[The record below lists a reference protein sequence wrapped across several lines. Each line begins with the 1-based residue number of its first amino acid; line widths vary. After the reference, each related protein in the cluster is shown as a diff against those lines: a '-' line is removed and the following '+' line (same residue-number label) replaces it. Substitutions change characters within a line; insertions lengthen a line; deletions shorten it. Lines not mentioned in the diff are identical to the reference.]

1 MHKHVEDDMH
11 DESQAHGDKG
21 KGLWGG
27 RDRLLEKRVIKAQ
40 VHCGLER
47 PRVFV
52 RLNGWRETVPVYSH
66 ERDEAAYPVGG
77 CRGVDTWQH
86 KKAGMRA
93 SASSNRSTGR
103 TPTLYL

>member
-52 RLNGWRETVPVYSH
+52 RLDDWRETVPVH
-66 ERDEAAYPVGG
+66 RHQRDEATNPVRG
-77 CRGVDTWQH
+77 CRGVDTW
-86 KKAGMRA
+86 
-93 SASSNRSTGR
+93 
-103 TPTLYL
+103 

>member
-1 MHKHVEDDMH
+1 MHRYVKDDMH

-27 RDRLLEKRVIKAQ
+27 RDRLLEERVIKAQ

-52 RLNGWRETVPVYSH
+52 RLDG
-66 ERDEAAYPVGG
+66 
-77 CRGVDTWQH
+77 
-86 KKAGMRA
+86 
-93 SASSNRSTGR
+93 
-103 TPTLYL
+103 